1 MLCGAAGEEAV
12 SFMTM
17 QVLAVLRST
26 GILVMCV
33 FLCVSV
39 FLCAFVSVSLC
50 ACGYE
55 QRLETLFV
63 APLVNTR

>member
-1 MLCGAAGEEAV
+1 
-12 SFMTM
+12 MTM